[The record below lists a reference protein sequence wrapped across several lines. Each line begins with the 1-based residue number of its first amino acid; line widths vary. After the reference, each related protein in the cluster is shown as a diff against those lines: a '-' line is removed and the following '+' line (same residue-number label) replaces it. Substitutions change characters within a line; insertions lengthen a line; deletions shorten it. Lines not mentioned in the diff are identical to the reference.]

1 MTKRRSRA
9 GRMSFSQPHESHLV
23 DNEEIQRRFLGDIL
37 DRVERGEGPLM
48 IPVQYSEVFG
58 VTMHVAETNL
68 EYMAQ
73 KGWIRARIEETNSG
87 RFVFV
92 YGITNNG
99 VDRLREQEAS
109 SAAANQTNSSFQ
121 GVRESLV
128 ALGSHSVQGQNP
140 NIRSFQELYLYLDRN
155 LNSQQVSTLRPLLN
169 QVEVEIRDESVRPA
183 TLKKIAAL
191 TTAYGPP
198 VATALEFIAQYL
210 GLKG

>member
-1 MTKRRSRA
+1 VFPGGRTTFSR
-9 GRMSFSQPHESHLV
+9 PHESLPV
-23 DNEEIQRRFLGDIL
+23 DNEETQRKFLADIL
-37 DRVERGEGPLM
+37 DRTERGERPLM
-48 IPVQYSEVFG
+48 IPVQYTEVFG

-73 KGWIRARIEETNSG
+73 KGWIRARIEDTNSG

-99 VDRLREQEAS
+99 VDRLREQEAT
-109 SAAANQTNSSFQ
+109 SAAPNQPNHSFQ

-128 ALGSHSVQGQNP
+128 ALGSHNVQGQNP

-155 LNSQQVSTLRPLLN
+155 LNSQQVSTLRPMLN
-169 QVEVEIRDESVRPA
+169 EVEVEIRDESVRPA

-198 VATALEFIAQYL
+198 VATALEFITRQL
-210 GLKG
+210 GLRG

>member
-1 MTKRRSRA
+1 MTFSR
-9 GRMSFSQPHESHLV
+9 PHESLPV
-23 DNEEIQRRFLGDIL
+23 DNEETQRKFLADIL
-37 DRVERGEGPLM
+37 DRTARGERPLM
-48 IPVQYSEVFG
+48 IPVQYAEVFG
-58 VTMHVAETNL
+58 VAMHVAETNL

-73 KGWIRARIEETNSG
+73 KGWIRARIEDTNSG

-99 VDRLREQEAS
+99 VDRMKEQEAS
-109 SAAANQTNSSFQ
+109 AAAAHQTDHSFQ

-128 ALGSHSVQGQNP
+128 ALGSHSVQVQNP

-155 LNSQQVSTLRPLLN
+155 LNSQQVSTLRPLLDE
-169 QVEVEIRDESVRPA
+169 VEVEIRDEYVRPA

-198 VATALEFIAQYL
+198 AAAAIEFITQQL
-210 GLKG
+210 GLKS